1 MVGVDYGETLVQQLT
16 AEPGS
21 LACRVDTQ
29 PGQVPVWVPRM
40 GGVHLLE
47 QRLAKLLLARTRSA
61 LRESSS
67 A

>member
-1 MVGVDYGETLVQQLT
+1 
-16 AEPGS
+16 
-21 LACRVDTQ
+21 
-29 PGQVPVWVPRM
+29 M

-61 LRESSS
+61 LRGSSS